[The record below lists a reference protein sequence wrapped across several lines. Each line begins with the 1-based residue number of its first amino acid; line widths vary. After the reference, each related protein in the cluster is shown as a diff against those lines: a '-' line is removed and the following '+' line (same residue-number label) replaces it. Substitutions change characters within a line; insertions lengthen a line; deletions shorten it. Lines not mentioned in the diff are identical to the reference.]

1 MSEHPAAATAKQ
13 PTRSRAS
20 GRGGVVVIGLALAG
34 VLTLSASQPWLDWS
48 VGSAHGAVHVTG
60 QQAVG
65 AVQAYGLTALAV
77 TAVMGLSGVVLTRV
91 LAVIEGVLGAVTIW
105 SVQTVWRDPLAVSLN
120 QLAEA
125 TGVSGPRTLA
135 TLVGEPTS
143 TGWVWVALAAAALI
157 VVHAVWVFV
166 VAGRWKRTVRRFQ
179 KPTAASVSG
188 PSPVDAAESAQ
199 TWDAFSV
206 GIDPTENDDDLDDGA
221 GDRARRRNGGP
232 DDPGTLEQN
241 PRPRGEQ

>member
-1 MSEHPAAATAKQ
+1 MSQHPGEADAAQ
-13 PTRSRAS
+13 PTASRGS
-20 GRGGVVVIGLALAG
+20 SRGGAVVLGLLLAG

-48 VGSAHGAVHVTG
+48 IGSAHGAVHVTG

-65 AVQAYGLTALAV
+65 AVQAYGLTVLAV
-77 TAVMGLSGVVLTRV
+77 TAVMGLSGVVFTRV
-91 LAVIEGVLGAVTIW
+91 LAVIEAALGATALW
-105 SVQTVWRDPLAVSLN
+105 SVQTVWSDPLAVSLN

-135 TLVGEPTS
+135 TLVSESST
-143 TGWVWVALAAAALI
+143 TGWVWAAVAAAALI

-206 GIDPTENDDDLDDGA
+206 GIDPTENDGDIDDGI
-221 GDRARRRNGGP
+221 DRSLRGRNGSPG
-232 DDPGTLEQN
+232 DPGTLEQN